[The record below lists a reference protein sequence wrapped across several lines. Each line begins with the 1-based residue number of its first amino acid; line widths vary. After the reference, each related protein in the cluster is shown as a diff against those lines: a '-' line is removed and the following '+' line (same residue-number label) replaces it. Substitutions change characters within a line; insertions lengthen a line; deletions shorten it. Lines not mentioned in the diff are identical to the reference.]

1 MARVWQIKA
10 QTGESPVGEAY
21 YTKYIFIDTTDDND
35 FVHVRGSKRR
45 VELMWR
51 HQYEKDMFEGTKLEV
66 TYLHEDDEIE
76 VTAKQLAM
84 VAGRSQFFTLK

>member
-21 YTKYIFIDTTDDND
+21 YTKYIFIDTTDE
-35 FVHVRGSKRR
+35 SKRR